1 MGIERRYRRAQ
12 ERKTK
17 KELTIAQAEVLQELK
32 RMTPEQVEKKR
43 EELKNGYEQY
53 INELNEYRYK
63 LDQEAITML
72 EASDGQQD

>member
-17 KELTIAQAEVLQELK
+17 KELTIAQVQMLQELK
-32 RMTPEQVEKKR
+32 QMTPEQVEAKR

-53 INELNEYRYK
+53 INELNEYRHQ

>member
-17 KELTIAQAEVLQELK
+17 KELTIAQVEMLQELK
-32 RMTPEQVEKKR
+32 QMTPEQVEAKR

-53 INELNEYRYK
+53 INELNEYRHQ

>member
-17 KELTIAQAEVLQELK
+17 KELTIAQVQMLQELK

-53 INELNEYRYK
+53 INELNEYRHQ
-63 LDQEAITML
+63 LDEEAITML

>member
-17 KELTIAQAEVLQELK
+17 KELTIAQVQMLQELK
-32 RMTPEQVEKKR
+32 QMTPEQVEAKR

-53 INELNEYRYK
+53 INELNEYRHQ
-63 LDQEAITML
+63 LDEEAITML

>member
-12 ERKTK
+12 ERKTN
-17 KELTIAQAEVLQELK
+17 KELTIAQAQMLQELK
-32 RMTPEQVEKKR
+32 SMTPEQVEAKR
-43 EELKNGYEQY
+43 EELRNGYEQY
-53 INELNEYRYK
+53 INELNEYRHQ

>member
-17 KELTIAQAEVLQELK
+17 KELTITQVQMLQELK
-32 RMTPEQVEKKR
+32 QMTPEQVEAKR

-53 INELNEYRYK
+53 INELNEYRHQ

>member
-17 KELTIAQAEVLQELK
+17 KKLTVVQQRFLQELK
-32 RMTPEQVEKKR
+32 KMTPEQVEAKR

-63 LDQEAITML
+63 LDQEAISML

>member
-1 MGIERRYRRAQ
+1 MGIERRYRRQQ

-17 KELTIAQAEVLQELK
+17 KELTIAQSQMLQELK